1 MIAPLRTDCL
11 HHDTQFDPDQFLTML
26 PQIRRQASMAFRHR
40 DAEAREELIQEVT
53 ANAYQAWIRLVQQ
66 GKEALAFP
74 TPLAQFAIRQVRAG
88 RRVGS
93 RLNSLDIL
101 SGNARR
107 TRGLTVE
114 SLDQL
119 DPQSGTLNH
128 LLIEDRH
135 AGPAET
141 AAARMDVR
149 TWLGTLTKQHRRIAK
164 ALALGETTNAVA
176 RKFGLSPARISQL
189 RSWFRQHW
197 ERFQAGTKA
206 ARCAA

>member
-11 HHDTQFDPDQFLTML
+11 QPDAQFDADQFLAML
-26 PQIRRQASMAFRHR
+26 PRIRRQASIAFRHR
-40 DAEAREELIQEVT
+40 GAEAREELIQEVT
-53 ANAYQAWIRLVQQ
+53 ANAYQAWVRLVQR
-66 GKEALAFP
+66 GDAALAFP

-93 RLNSLDIL
+93 RTSSLDIL

-107 TRGLTVE
+107 ARGLIVE

-119 DPQSGTLNH
+119 DPQTGTLNH
-128 LLIEDRH
+128 LLIEDRR

-149 TWLGTLTKQHRRIAK
+149 EWLGTLMKQHRRIAK
-164 ALALGETTNAVA
+164 ALALGETTNVLA
-176 RKFGLSPARISQL
+176 REFGCSPARISQL
-189 RSWFRQHW
+189 RRWFRQHW
-197 ERFQAGTKA
+197 ERFQTGTKA
-206 ARCAA
+206 AGCAV

>member
-1 MIAPLRTDCL
+1 MPIAPGSGLCSKAK
-11 HHDTQFDPDQFLTML
+11 
-26 PQIRRQASMAFRHR
+26 QA
-40 DAEAREELIQEVT
+40 V
-53 ANAYQAWIRLVQQ
+53 
-66 GKEALAFP
+66 AFP

-107 TRGLTVE
+107 TRGLIVE
-114 SLDQL
+114 SLDQR

-149 TWLGTLTKQHRRIAK
+149 AWLGTLSRQQRRIAK
-164 ALALGETTNAVA
+164 ALALGETTNVVA
-176 RKFGLSPARISQL
+176 RKFGVSPARISQL

-206 ARCAA
+206 AGCAA